1 MLGVSTLRSPSSS
14 KADQHCGGFVGDHH
28 VVFPTSGVGSDCCDG
43 FAMVDV
49 DDNLLDY
56 IDFSCDVPF
65 FDADGDILP
74 DLEVDPTE
82 LLAEFSSTPPPD
94 DLLVAT
100 ASPAA
105 VHVDDEAANN
115 KAPMVPDDDVKQHHL
130 AAVTTVAQEE
140 KRLLEEQTCG
150 DEKHVS
156 ASKPTTEETSCAGA
170 AVSDTKSSASASAE
184 GHSKKKPAPGKNSHG
199 KRKVKVDWTPELHRR
214 FVQAVEQLG
223 IDKAVPSRILE
234 IMGMDCLTR
243 HNIASHLQKYRS
255 HRKHLMARE
264 AEAATWAQKRHMY
277 AAAAAAGGGVGA
289 PRTDAPHASRPW
301 VVPTIGFPPPAP
313 PPFCRP
319 LHVWGHPPHA
329 AAAEAAAAA
338 AAVAAPPTPT
348 PTPML
353 PVWPRHLAPPR
364 PLPPWA
370 HPHPPAVD
378 PAFWHQQ
385 YNAARKW
392 GPQAAAVTQGTPCF
406 PPPAAAM
413 LPRFPVPGMV
423 PHPIYRPAMVPP
435 PPSSKLAELQP
446 ELDTHPSKESIDA
459 AIGDVL
465 VKPWLPLPLGLKPPS
480 LDSVMSELHKQGVPS
495 IPPAAATTATATG

>member
-1 MLGVSTLRSPSSS
+1 MLGVSTLRSPSRSSS
-14 KADQHCGGFVGDHH
+14 KADQHCGGGFVGDHH
-28 VVFPTSGVGSDCCDG
+28 VVFPTSGGGSDCCDG

-94 DLLVAT
+94 DLLL
-100 ASPAA
+100 

-115 KAPMVPDDDVKQHHL
+115 KPPVVPDDDVKQHHL
-130 AAVTTVAQEE
+130 AVVTTAAAQEE
-140 KRLLEEQTCG
+140 KQTCGG
-150 DEKHVS
+150 DEKHVA
-156 ASKPTTEETSCAGA
+156 ASKQTTTEEDYSAACAGA
-170 AVSDTKSSASASAE
+170 AVSDTKSSASAAE
-184 GHSKKKPAPGKNSHG
+184 SHSKKKAAAGNKNSHG
-199 KRKVKVDWTPELHRR
+199 KRKVDWTPELHRR

-264 AEAATWAQKRHMY
+264 PEAATWAQKRHMY
-277 AAAAAAGGGVGA
+277 AAAAGGGA

-329 AAAEAAAAA
+329 AAAEAAAA
-338 AAVAAPPTPT
+338 VAAP

-392 GPQAAAVTQGTPCF
+392 GPQAAAVTQGTPCV
-406 PPPAAAM
+406 PPPAAM

-423 PHPIYRPAMVPP
+423 PHPMYRPTMVPP
-435 PPSSKLAELQP
+435 PPPPPPPQPSTKLAELQL

-495 IPPAAATTATATG
+495 IPPAATATAIATG